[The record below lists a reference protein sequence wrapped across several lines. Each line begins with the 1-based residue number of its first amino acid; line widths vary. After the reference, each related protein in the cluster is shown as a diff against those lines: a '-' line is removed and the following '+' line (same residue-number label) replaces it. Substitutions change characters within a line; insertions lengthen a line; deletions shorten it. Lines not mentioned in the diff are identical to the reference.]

1 MAMSYPGSLTS
12 TMRYKGSARSGG
24 ATAWFLQRLSGLVLA
39 ALLLVHFAVLHGG
52 DGAVTY
58 EKVASRL
65 ATPEWKT
72 FDLLFL
78 VLGIFHGMNGL
89 LMVVRD
95 YAAAGWK
102 RGALYAVVLI
112 AGAVLLVLGCLTVIP
127 FQAGPR

>member
-1 MAMSYPGSLTS
+1 MAMNYPGSLSS
-12 TMRYKGSARSGG
+12 TMRYKGSSRSGG
-24 ATAWFLQRLSGLVLA
+24 ATAWFLQRLSGLVLV

-89 LMVVRD
+89 LMVIRD

-102 RGALYAVVLI
+102 RGALYAAVLT
-112 AGAVLLVLGCLTVIP
+112 AGLVLLVLGCLTVIP
-127 FQAGPR
+127 FQAGLR